1 MEQMVGKEG
10 EKRLSKIGIEQMLV
24 SMGHQASG
32 AVTLWNYPSWMRN
45 LVAHD
50 VDGDDRPDP
59 VDMSALESK
68 TITNRPRRVFHIT
81 QDMPILSHSMS
92 V

>member
-59 VDMSALESK
+59 VDMAALESK
-68 TITNRPRRVFHIT
+68 TSTNRDVFSITHVNLHILT
-81 QDMPILSHSMS
+81 YNRYT
-92 V
+92 